1 MVQPCVDPHTHLP
14 VITVTKVNSMSL
26 RDIILFMA
34 TCCSL
39 SSLAGLAYLL
49 RSGAPLSRR
58 VIAAAILWN
67 GLGGL
72 AMASLGYHF
81 LGDKNLYLLLGM
93 SILAGIGSVSI
104 LDFLWQFL
112 TGRISVTVK
121 IDKPEKRLDD

>member
-1 MVQPCVDPHTHLP
+1 
-14 VITVTKVNSMSL
+14 
-26 RDIILFMA
+26 
-34 TCCSL
+34 
-39 SSLAGLAYLL
+39 
-49 RSGAPLSRR
+49 
-58 VIAAAILWN
+58 
-67 GLGGL
+67 
-72 AMASLGYHF
+72 MASLGYHF